1 VGYARSS
8 MDLELLVIG
17 SGPSGQ
23 KAAIQAAKLGRRA
36 AVVERPNHV
45 GGISIH
51 SGTVPSKTLREAVF
65 EELSR
70 RAADV
75 PDPLNPEL
83 QERFAIEFLRERT
96 AHVVAAESALV
107 REQFRRNRVG
117 VLYGVASFVD
127 DHTLCVE
134 DDRTARKYS
143 ADHII
148 IAVGTVPYRPPGVE
162 FDDRR
167 VVDSDG
173 ILRLGNRLPRTMAV
187 VGAGVI
193 GVEYASM
200 FAALGTKV
208 TLVDQRERLMPFL
221 DGEIG
226 EAMQFLLR
234 RRNVT
239 FRFGERVEGGEVKGD
254 GVITHLASGKDIP
267 FETVLYAAGRQGAT
281 ERLKLENAGLQA
293 GRRGL
298 VPVDENY
305 RTAVPHIFAVGD
317 VAGPPGLAATG
328 FEQGRLATLHAFG
341 EPAPE
346 LPDLVPTGVY
356 AIPEIGMVGR
366 TEEQL
371 TDAAVPYIV
380 GIARWRELTRGIMRG
395 DEDGLLKILVSPDDG
410 SLLGVH
416 VIGTSA
422 ADLVHIGQA
431 LMGRE
436 DAVGFLV
443 AAVFNYPTFAE
454 AYKIAALDAVNR
466 MRAIA
471 VAPAPPVT
479 RHVAMQRDGSSV
491 SGRRRLPRLA
501 PAPA

>member
-1 VGYARSS
+1 

-17 SGPSGQ
+17 SGPGGQ
-23 KAAIQAAKLGRRA
+23 KAAIQAAKLGKRV
-36 AVVERPNHV
+36 AVVERPERV

-51 SGTVPSKTLREAVF
+51 TGTVPSKTLREAVF

-70 RAADV
+70 RSIDM
-75 PDPLNPEL
+75 PDPLHPEL
-83 QERFAIEFLRERT
+83 QERGAVEFLRQRTER
-96 AHVVAAESALV
+96 VVAAESALV
-107 REQFRRNRVG
+107 RDQFRRNRVG
-117 VLYGVASFVD
+117 VLYGEASFVD
-127 DHTLCVE
+127 PHCVCVR
-134 DDRTARKYS
+134 DDRGSRQYTAEN
-143 ADHII
+143 IVV
-148 IAVGTVPYRPPGVE
+148 AVGTVPHRPPEVE
-162 FDDRR
+162 FDDRT

-173 ILRLGNRLPRTMAV
+173 ILRLQNRLPRTMAV
-187 VGAGVI
+187 IGAGVI

-208 TLVDQRERLMPFL
+208 TLVDQRDRLLPFL

-239 FRFGERVEGGEVKGD
+239 FRFEEEVTRGEIHPD
-254 GVITHLASGKDIP
+254 GAITHLASGKQIP
-267 FETVLYAAGRQGAT
+267 SDTVLYAVGRQGAT
-281 ERLKLENAGLQA
+281 QGLNLRRAGVEA
-293 GRRGL
+293 DSRGR
-298 VPVDENY
+298 VPVDEQY
-305 RTAVPHIFAVGD
+305 RTRVPHIFAVGD
-317 VAGPPGLAATG
+317 VAGPPALAATG

-341 EPAPE
+341 EPATE

-366 TEEQL
+366 TEEDL
-371 TDAAVPYIV
+371 TEASVPYVV
-380 GIARWRELTRGIMRG
+380 GIARWHELTRGIMRG
-395 DEDGLLKILVSPDDG
+395 DEDGMLKLLVSPADG

-431 LMGRE
+431 LMDRE

-454 AYKIAALDAVNR
+454 AYKVAALDAVNR
-466 MRAIA
+466 MRQLQ
-471 VAPAPPVT
+471 
-479 RHVAMQRDGSSV
+479 M
-491 SGRRRLPRLA
+491 
-501 PAPA
+501 PAPASTSA